1 MEEEEEVDEETLAM
15 RREKWQPYLAYVD
28 NLISKGLIQ
37 AVSTRLLI
45 IILSIYQRHHY
56 IFSTQYFIKVK
67 KSIYYVFRSIC
78 YILDETDP
86 EGDIYPSFEIQM
98 CLEVNTFENVEKFVL
113 EIYRNKRLIIERN
126 FYYFSYYI
134 CIILY

>member
-45 IILSIYQRHHY
+45 IILSIYQTHHY
-56 IFSTQYFIKVK
+56 IYFTQYFIK
-67 KSIYYVFRSIC
+67 S
-78 YILDETDP
+78 
-86 EGDIYPSFEIQM
+86 
-98 CLEVNTFENVEKFVL
+98 
-113 EIYRNKRLIIERN
+113 
-126 FYYFSYYI
+126 
-134 CIILY
+134 